1 MTPGSAK
8 PDLRSRQFWHRCAAA
23 RRSSSCDACRIG
35 EAGPAQQVKL
45 DTARIPPVIADAGLE
60 QAVDLFVDTL
70 TPVITGLA
78 GKVQGVDTARLG
90 GDVVHE
96 AFALTAAFVDCDQIH
111 TDAELWSLIVLF
123 GPRLGGDLLRA
134 GPDDLRRT
142 GLVAGRA
149 AWLDEPSVMLD
160 LLARYDRR
168 EGTTHARTYH
178 DRAMAIAFAV
188 AAIDPYT
195 SEAELRAIERF
206 RATLARAGAPAGD
219 EPEPGVPAMTGAG
232 AAVVP
237 PEPELPPAR
246 PLEELMAELED
257 LIGLARVKAEV
268 KLVTDLIRVQNLRR
282 ERDLPVLD
290 QSRHL
295 VFAGNPGTGKTTV
308 ARLLAQIYRTL
319 GVVEL
324 GHLVETDRSQLV
336 AGFVGQ
342 TAIRVRETFDRAEQG
357 VLLIDEAYALAR
369 GGGTGADFG
378 QEAVDTI
385 VKLVEDRR
393 DSVVVIAAGYTEEM
407 ATFVDSNPGL
417 RSRFPKTITFPDYST
432 DELMQIFESL
442 GEKGGYHCDDSA
454 REAVRRW
461 FDAQPRDRSFGNG
474 RSARNLF
481 EACVARQAGRI
492 VQIEAPTDEQLTTLT
507 AEDVPDPADPHGHP

>member
-1 MTPGSAK
+1 
-8 PDLRSRQFWHRCAAA
+8 
-23 RRSSSCDACRIG
+23 
-35 EAGPAQQVKL
+35 
-45 DTARIPPVIADAGLE
+45 VIADAGLE
-60 QAVDLFVDTL
+60 QAVDLFLETL
-70 TPVITGLA
+70 TPIVTALA
-78 GKVQGVDTARLG
+78 GRVDGVDTAKLA

-96 AFALTAAFVDCDQIH
+96 AFNLTAAFVDCDAIH

-123 GPRLGGDLLRA
+123 GPRLGHDLLRA

-142 GLVAGRA
+142 ALVAGRA
-149 AWLDEPSVMLD
+149 AWLDQPSVMLD

-206 RATLARAGAPAGD
+206 RATLARAGAPSGG
-219 EPEPGVPAMTGAG
+219 EPKPGVPQPEAGGTGAT
-232 AAVVP
+232 AAP
-237 PEPELPPAR
+237 AEPELPPAR
-246 PLEELMAELED
+246 PLEELMAELEE
-257 LIGLARVKAEV
+257 LIGLAGVKAEV

-319 GVVEL
+319 GVVEK

-342 TAIRVRETFDRAEQG
+342 TAIRVRETFDQADGG

-417 RSRFPKTITFPDYST
+417 RSRFPKSITFPDYST
-432 DELMQIFESL
+432 DELMQIFEAL

-454 REAVRRW
+454 AAAVRHW

-474 RSARNLF
+474 RTARNLF
-481 EACVARQAGRI
+481 ESCVARQAGRI
-492 VQIEAPTDEQLTTLT
+492 VQIDAPTDEQLTTLT
-507 AEDVPDPADPHGHP
+507 AGDVPEPADPHAGA

>member
-1 MTPGSAK
+1 
-8 PDLRSRQFWHRCAAA
+8 
-23 RRSSSCDACRIG
+23 
-35 EAGPAQQVKL
+35 
-45 DTARIPPVIADAGLE
+45 VIADAGLE
-60 QAVDLFVDTL
+60 QAVDLFLETL
-70 TPVITGLA
+70 TPVVTQLA
-78 GKVQGVDTARLG
+78 GQVEGVDAGKLA

-96 AFALTAAFVDCDQIH
+96 AFNLTAAFVDCDGIH
-111 TDAELWSLIVLF
+111 TDAELWSLILLF
-123 GPRLGGDLLRA
+123 GSRLGGDLLRA

-178 DRAMAIAFAV
+178 DHAMAIAFAV

-206 RATLARAGAPAGD
+206 RATLRRAGAPSGD
-219 EPEPGVPAMTGAG
+219 EPKPGVPSTATAG
-232 AAVVP
+232 AEVVEP

-246 PLEELMAELED
+246 PLEELMAELDD
-257 LIGLARVKAEV
+257 LIGLTGVKAEV

-282 ERDLPVLD
+282 ERDLPVPD

-319 GVVEL
+319 GVVEK
-324 GHLVETDRSQLV
+324 GHLVESDRSQLV

-342 TAIRVRETFDRAEQG
+342 TAIRVRETFDRAEGG

-407 ATFVDSNPGL
+407 AVFVDSNPGL

-432 DELMQIFESL
+432 DELMAIFDGL
-442 GEKGGYHCDDSA
+442 GEKGGYHCDEGA
-454 REAVRRW
+454 AAAVRRW

-474 RSARNLF
+474 RAARNLF
-481 EACVARQAGRI
+481 EACVARQASRV
-492 VQIEAPTDEQLTTLT
+492 VQIDGPTDEQLTTLT
-507 AEDVPDPADPHGHP
+507 AEDVPDPADPHGRP